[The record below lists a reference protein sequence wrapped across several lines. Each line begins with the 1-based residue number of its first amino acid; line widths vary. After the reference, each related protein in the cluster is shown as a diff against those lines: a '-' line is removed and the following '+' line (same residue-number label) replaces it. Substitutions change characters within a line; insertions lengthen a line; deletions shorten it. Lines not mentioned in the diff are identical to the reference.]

1 MHSLHHATPVY
12 ILPMTSL
19 IPSMTS
25 LILPMTSLIPSMT
38 SPILPRSS
46 TLVRTFGPAL
56 VLGLSG
62 DQTQHVLWRLQE
74 GDEFRPAARAGGE
87 PAVGA
92 GNNYVV
98 LVLIGTNNIG
108 SGHLPGPAAEGVA
121 RLRSADVPLATPVL
135 KGLASARR
143 SVSPKQFA
151 PHRPQVLQCW

>member
-1 MHSLHHATPVY
+1 
-12 ILPMTSL
+12 
-19 IPSMTS
+19 
-25 LILPMTSLIPSMT
+25 MT

-121 RLRSADVPLATPVL
+121 AVVERVLTLATGARVL
-135 KGLASARR
+135 LSTVMSAFPAFPANW
-143 SVSPKQFA
+143 V
-151 PHRPQVLQCW
+151 HCMCV